1 MPIAEILS
9 QGDEVV
15 TGQVADTNAAWLA
28 EKLSDMGFRVSC
40 HTAVGDCLDDLVPA
54 LRQAAQRCDVAV
66 STGGLGPTEDD
77 LTAQAVARA
86 FSTPLELH
94 GVALKHIEAIY
105 ANFGRIMPE
114 INRKQAL
121 LPTGATYLE
130 NLWGTAPGF
139 AVQTQRAW
147 MAFLPG
153 VPREMRKMYFARVEP
168 LLRAS
173 FQMEPRRLI
182 TLRTTGI
189 GESNLQERL
198 GDIRYPNVAVSYRT
212 KLPENHVKL
221 IFEGGARESFVHQVV
236 AEVSQRIRTALFSIE
251 GLEPDYTKGGVAVDF
266 GGGSLMEVV
275 ARALTDRGETM
286 ATAESCTGGRVA
298 AMCTAI
304 PGSSAWFHEG
314 AVTYTNEAK
323 VRLLGVQPGTLARV
337 GAVSE
342 EVAKEMALGLR
353 QRANTTYGLA
363 TTGVAGPGGGTA
375 QKPVG
380 TVHIALAA
388 PDGVYHRLLRMAGD
402 RHRVQMLA
410 AAAVVDLLRRHLS
423 HLLPT
428 QEPLCGEPDEKVQK

>member
-40 HTAVGDCLDDLVPA
+40 HTAVGDSIDDLVPV
-54 LRQAAQRCDVAV
+54 LRQAAQRCDVAI

-77 LTAQAVARA
+77 LTALAVEQA
-86 FSTPLELH
+86 FSLPLELH
-94 GVALKHIEAIY
+94 EVALEHIQAIY
-105 ANFGRIMPE
+105 AHFGRTMPE

-121 LPTGATYLE
+121 LPTGSAYLE

-139 AVQTQRAW
+139 AVQSSRAW

-153 VPREMRKMYFARVEP
+153 VPREMRKMFFARVEP
-168 LLRAS
+168 QLRAQFS
-173 FQMEPRRLI
+173 MEPRRLI

-189 GESNLQERL
+189 GESNLQERV
-198 GDIRYPNVAVSYRT
+198 GHIDHPHVTVSYRT
-212 KLPENHVKL
+212 HLPENHVKL
-221 IFEGGARESFVHQVV
+221 IFDTGAVDAFVHQVV
-236 AEVSQRIRTALFSIE
+236 GDVAQRIRTALFSIE
-251 GLEPDYTKGGVAVDF
+251 GLESALSESKSHTPVDF

-275 ARALTDRGETM
+275 ARALTKRGDTL

-304 PGSSAWFHEG
+304 SGSSAWFQEG
-314 AVTYTNEAK
+314 AVTYSNQAK
-323 VRLLGVQPGTLARV
+323 VRLLGVQQGTLDGF

-342 EVAKEMALGLR
+342 EVANAMALGVR

-363 TTGVAGPGGGTA
+363 TTGVAGPGGGSA
-375 QKPVG
+375 EKPVG

-388 PDGVYHRLLRMAGD
+388 PDGVHHRLLRLAGD

-423 HLLPT
+423 SLLPT
-428 QEPLCGEPDEKVQK
+428 QELLRRSP